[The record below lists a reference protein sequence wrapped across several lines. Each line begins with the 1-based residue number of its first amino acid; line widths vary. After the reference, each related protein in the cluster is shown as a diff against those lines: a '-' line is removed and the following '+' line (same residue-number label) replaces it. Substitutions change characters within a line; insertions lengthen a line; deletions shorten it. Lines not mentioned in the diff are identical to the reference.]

1 MAALFDFLR
10 YASVA
15 ALGVFA
21 GAMLTEGGV
30 LVPFWRSLAPAEF
43 LRWYAANADRLLAF
57 FSPVTAVS
65 AVVAL
70 LAAIGSLWEGHP
82 GRWWAVLAAG
92 LVLVTVLSFFVYF
105 EHANTSFAT
114 ATVAVG
120 ALAAQPGRWGYSAM
134 AVVTT
139 ASAIAQPSTAGGK
152 DARTISA
159 APSG

>member
-1 MAALFDFLR
+1 MPAFFDLLR

-43 LRWYAANADRLLAF
+43 LRWYGANADRLLAF
-57 FSPVTAVS
+57 FSPVTSVS
-65 AVVAL
+65 AVIAL

-82 GRWWAVLAAG
+82 GRWWSVLAAT
-92 LVLVTVLSFFVYF
+92 LVLVTVASFFVYF

-114 ATVAVG
+114 A
-120 ALAAQPGRWGYSAM
+120 
-134 AVVTT
+134 
-139 ASAIAQPSTAGGK
+139 AIAVDAVPAELARWSTWHN
-152 DARTISA
+152 ARTAVSVVALGA
-159 APSG
+159 ALLAVRQSP

>member
-30 LVPFWRSLAPAEF
+30 LVPFWRSLSPDEF
-43 LRWYAANADRLLAF
+43 LRWYATNADRLLAF
-57 FSPVTAVS
+57 FSPVTSVS

-92 LVLVTVLSFFVYF
+92 LVLVTVVSFFVYF

-114 ATVAVG
+114 ATIAVD
-120 ALAAQPGRWGYSAM
+120 AVPAELARW
-134 AVVTT
+134 
-139 ASAIAQPSTAGGK
+139 STWHN
-152 DARTISA
+152 ARTALSVLALGA
-159 APSG
+159 ALLAVRQSP